1 MRSIPLAVLLAA
13 ALVVA
18 AAAARAEAAAL
29 PPSPGRA
36 AVVLQQQVDQNDDTR
51 VGVQLAVL
59 GAAAFTVVA
68 VGLAGYLLRRKLG
81 LTAPPPKQ
89 DAGGHH

>member
-13 ALVVA
+13 ALVLA
-18 AAAARAEAAAL
+18 AAASRAEAAAL
-29 PPSPGRA
+29 PPSPGRP
-36 AVVLQQQVDQNDDTR
+36 AVALQQVDQSDDTR

-59 GAAAFTVVA
+59 GAAAFTVVV

-81 LTAPPPKQ
+81 LTAPPPKR
-89 DAGGHH
+89 DAGGQH